1 MSVPPE
7 ALQKMLI
14 EMDNQLH
21 KSRAE
26 LSMVNLQLDK
36 VATNLNMIKSTK
48 TSLNKYTTENENV
61 YQGVG
66 KAFVVKDVSVYL
78 NEIESDAKDFEA
90 TKQNLS
96 KKKVYLETTLEKT
109 LDTMTQIVGKKN

>member
-7 ALQKMLI
+7 ALQKLLI

-21 KSRAE
+21 KSKAE

-36 VATNLNMIKSTK
+36 VNTNLGLIESTK
-48 TSLNKYTTENENV
+48 KSLGKYTTDHENV
-61 YQGVG
+61 WQGIG
-66 KAFVVKDVSVYL
+66 KAFVVKDVNVYL
-78 NEIESDAKDFEA
+78 QDISKDAKDFED
-90 TKQNLS
+90 KKENLS

-109 LDTMTQIVGKKN
+109 LESMTQIVGKKK